1 MVIQLLCII
10 RPPVAQPDN
19 AADSDSEDRR
29 FESCQADQ
37 LIILYNFLIH
47 IFCIDTK
54 EVRKCVRMKRKIPT
68 LIICDVFLALILF
81 AKVNIRNSLLADI
94 ANTTSNTDVTNA
106 LCGNNWVAVAAMICI
121 SIIAGVMVLSKTKN
135 ISQLLADV
143 VLVGLPGAILAIWW
157 RVLAFTGWGYF
168 ISYQEM
174 MAYIGS
180 IMVGVCILKVLVYFF
195 KKAD

>member
-1 MVIQLLCII
+1 M
-10 RPPVAQPDN
+10 AQPDN

-37 LIILYNFLIH
+37 LIILYNFFIH
-47 IFCIDTK
+47 MFSVYTK
-54 EVRKCVRMKRKIPT
+54 ELRKCILMKRKIPT
-68 LIICDVFLALILF
+68 LIICDIFLALILF
-81 AKVNIRNSLLADI
+81 AKVNIRSSLLSDI
-94 ANTTSNTDVTNA
+94 MTDTSASDVTTA
-106 LCGNNWVAVAAMICI
+106 LFGNNWTAVAAMIFI
-121 SIIAGVMVLSKTKN
+121 GIIAGVIALSKTKS
-135 ISQLLADV
+135 ISQLLADIL
-143 VLVGLPGAILAIWW
+143 LVGLPGAILAVWW

-180 IMVGVCILKVLVYFF
+180 IMIGVCILKVFMYFF